1 VPNGDEEAGSSQE
14 KKGQIKFGCLHPFLI
29 EDYNHEVN
37 TIVEFSTSYVSRCTV
52 GLNL

>member
-1 VPNGDEEAGSSQE
+1 
-14 KKGQIKFGCLHPFLI
+14 LHPFLI